1 MVLFGK
7 TGNGKSATGN
17 TILGEKVFEVS
28 SSASSVTAQ
37 CQYGSR
43 TDGREIHVID
53 TPGVL
58 DTAATSA
65 MKTFNLTR
73 YTDHQKDIL
82 KEVSKI
88 FAMAPFGFDAV
99 ILVVKYGCRF
109 TAEDAQAL
117 KMLEALLERDAK
129 CHMILLLTHGDQA
142 EYEAEEEKMSSDQ
155 RVWQWLKTLP
165 KWVQSFIDEIG
176 NRVVL
181 INNTLKPQR
190 DQDAYG
196 KQLIKLIQVR
206 KQEYQA
212 LLFNTL

>member
-37 CQYGSR
+37 CQYGTR
-43 TDGREIHVID
+43 RDRREIDVID

-58 DTAATSA
+58 DTIATSV
-65 MKTFNLTR
+65 FNLPR
-73 YTDHQKDIL
+73 YSDHQKGIL

-109 TAEDAQAL
+109 TMEDAQAL
-117 KMLEALLERDAK
+117 KMLEALLEEDAK
-129 CHMILLLTHGDQA
+129 GHMILLLTHGDQA
-142 EYEAEEEKMSSDQ
+142 EHEAEEEETSTDQ
-155 RVWQWLKTLP
+155 LVSQWLKTLP
-165 KWVQSFIDEIG
+165 PWVQDFINEIG
-176 NRVVL
+176 ERVVL
-181 INNTLKPQR
+181 INNTLKPQK
-190 DQDAYG
+190 DQEAYG

-206 KQEYQA
+206 KRECRP
-212 LLFNTL
+212 

>member
-28 SSASSVTAQ
+28 SSASSVTAE

-43 TDGREIHVID
+43 RDGREIHVID

-58 DTAATSA
+58 DTTATSVL
-65 MKTFNLTR
+65 KTFNLTR
-73 YTDHQKDIL
+73 YADHQKDIL

-99 ILVVKYGCRF
+99 ILVAKYGSRF
-109 TAEDAQAL
+109 TMEDAQAL
-117 KMLEALLERDAK
+117 KILEALLEVDAK
-129 CHMILLLTHGDQA
+129 GHMILLLTHGDQA
-142 EYEAEEEKMSSDQ
+142 EYEAEEEKISIDQ
-155 RVWQWLKTLP
+155 RVSQWLKTLP
-165 KWVQSFIDEIG
+165 SWVQNFINEIG

-181 INNTLKPQR
+181 INNTLRPQK
-190 DQDAYG
+190 DQEAYG
-196 KQLIKLIQVR
+196 KQLINLIQVR
-206 KQEYQA
+206 KREYRA
-212 LLFNTL
+212 LATT

>member
-43 TDGREIHVID
+43 TDGRQIDVID

-65 MKTFNLTR
+65 TKTFHLTR
-73 YTDHQKDIL
+73 YAEHQKNIL
-82 KEVSKI
+82 KESLKI
-88 FAMAPFGFDAV
+88 FAMAPFGLDAI

-109 TAEDAQAL
+109 TTEDAQAL
-117 KMLEALLERDAK
+117 KMLEALLEGDAK
-129 CHMILLLTHGDQA
+129 GHMILLLTHGDQA
-142 EYEAEEEKMSSDQ
+142 EYEAEEEEMSSDQ
-155 RVWQWLKTLP
+155 RVHQWLKTLP
-165 KWVQSFIDEIG
+165 SWVQSFIEEIG

-181 INNTLKPQR
+181 INNTHKPQK
-190 DQDAYG
+190 DQEAYG
-196 KQLIKLIQVR
+196 KQLLKLIQVR
-206 KQEYQA
+206 K
-212 LLFNTL
+212 

>member
-43 TDGREIHVID
+43 KDGREIDVID

-58 DTAATSA
+58 DTIATSV
-65 MKTFNLTR
+65 FNLPR
-73 YTDHQKDIL
+73 YADYQKGIL

-109 TAEDAQAL
+109 TMEDAQAL
-117 KMLEALLERDAK
+117 KMLEALLEEDAK
-129 CHMILLLTHGDQA
+129 GHMILLLTHGDQA
-142 EYEAEEEKMSSDQ
+142 EYEAEEEEISIDQ
-155 RVWQWLKTLP
+155 RVSQWLKTLP
-165 KWVQSFIDEIG
+165 RWVQHFINQIG

-181 INNTLKPQR
+181 INNTLRPQR
-190 DQDAYG
+190 DQEAYG

-206 KQEYQA
+206 RREYRA
-212 LLFNTL
+212 LATT

>member
-17 TILGEKVFEVS
+17 TILGEKVFDVS

-43 TDGREIHVID
+43 RDGREIHVID
-53 TPGVL
+53 TPGGL
-58 DTAATSA
+58 DTTATSF
-65 MKTFNLTR
+65 FNLTR
-73 YTDHQKDIL
+73 YADHQ
-82 KEVSKI
+82 EVSKI

-109 TAEDAQAL
+109 TMEDAQAL
-117 KMLEALLERDAK
+117 KMLEALLEEDAK
-129 CHMILLLTHGDQA
+129 GHMILLLTHGDQA
-142 EYEAEEEKMSSDQ
+142 EYEAEEEEISIDQ
-155 RVWQWLKTLP
+155 RVSQWLKTLP
-165 KWVQSFIDEIG
+165 PWVQHFINQIG

-181 INNTLKPQR
+181 INNTLRPQK
-190 DQDAYG
+190 DQEAYG

-206 KQEYQA
+206 KREYRA
-212 LLFNTL
+212 LATT

>member
-17 TILGEKVFEVS
+17 TILGGKVFEVS

-43 TDGREIHVID
+43 TDGREIDVID

-65 MKTFNLTR
+65 KTFLLTR
-73 YTDHQKDIL
+73 YAEHQKNIL
-82 KEVSKI
+82 KESLKI

-109 TAEDAQAL
+109 TMEDAQAL
-117 KMLEALLERDAK
+117 KMLEALLEGDAK
-129 CHMILLLTHGDQA
+129 GHMILLLTHGDQA
-142 EYEAEEEKMSSDQ
+142 EYEAEEEEMSSDQ
-155 RVWQWLKTLP
+155 RVHQWLKTLP
-165 KWVQSFIDEIG
+165 SWVQSFIEEIG

-181 INNTLKPQR
+181 INNTLKPQK
-190 DQDAYG
+190 DQEAYG
-196 KQLIKLIQVR
+196 KQLLKLIQVR
-206 KQEYQA
+206 K
-212 LLFNTL
+212 

>member
-58 DTAATSA
+58 DTTATSVS
-65 MKTFNLTR
+65 NPPR
-73 YTDHQKDIL
+73 YADHQKGIL

-99 ILVVKYGCRF
+99 ILVVKYGSRF
-109 TAEDAQAL
+109 TMEDAQAL
-117 KMLEALLERDAK
+117 KMLEALLEEDAK
-129 CHMILLLTHGDQA
+129 GHMILLLTHGDQA
-142 EYEAEEEKMSSDQ
+142 EYEAEEEKISIDQ
-155 RVWQWLKTLP
+155 RVSQWLKTLP
-165 KWVQSFIDEIG
+165 SWVQNFINEIG

-181 INNTLKPQR
+181 INNTLRPQK
-190 DQDAYG
+190 DQEAYG

-206 KQEYQA
+206 KREYRA
-212 LLFNTL
+212 LATT